1 MKQQIN
7 LYQPIFRQPRKV
19 FSAVALLQVA
29 GLFAI
34 GLLLVYAYGRAKV
47 HALDAQVATLRAQ
60 HTAAAKRL
68 ATVKAQFPEKKPDPL
83 IAAELKRLQ
92 QELGYTR
99 KIATALSTGAF
110 GNTSGLSPFLAG
122 LARQHVEGT
131 WFSRVAIARGGEAI
145 GVRGYALAPELLPNY
160 VRRLAAEQVFAGK
173 SFSHL
178 ELVKSPPE
186 GKVLEFELRTEGFE
200 MKDAAKE
207 TATNGKPGGRD
218 KHG

>member
-1 MKQQIN
+1 VKQQIN

-29 GLFAI
+29 AVFAL
-34 GLLLVYAYGRAKV
+34 GLLIVYGYGRAKV
-47 HALDAQVATLRAQ
+47 RALDAQVATLQGQR
-60 HTAAAKRL
+60 TAAAKRL

-83 IAAELKRLQ
+83 VAAELKRLQ
-92 QELGYTR
+92 QELGYTQ

-131 WFSRVAIARGGEAI
+131 WFSRVAIANGGEAI
-145 GVRGYALAPELLPNY
+145 GVRGYALAPELLPAY

-178 ELVKSPPE
+178 ELVKSAPE

-200 MKDAAKE
+200 MKDAEKK
-207 TATNGKPGGRD
+207 TATNGRSAGRD
-218 KHG
+218 GHG